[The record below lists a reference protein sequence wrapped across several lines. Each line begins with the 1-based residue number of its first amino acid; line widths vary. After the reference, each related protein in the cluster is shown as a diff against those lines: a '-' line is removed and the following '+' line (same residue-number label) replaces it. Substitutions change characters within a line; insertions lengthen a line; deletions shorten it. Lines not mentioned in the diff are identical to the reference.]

1 MARALATAEDEGRPR
16 MLLSA
21 CKLSREDVDSLQKL
35 FESNDFFLGQSA
47 GTSKGGLGGP
57 CPSRPWE
64 AGSVGEPDHL
74 GDPVAAQPPWVPQ
87 LCWNREAF
95 AHTAMAIT
103 VGSSTGYY
111 KLLFATQNP
120 LMAVFS
126 PMVLESLDFP
136 ASLDKPADMDK
147 LLFQTWVWNFRVDW
161 ATALQAHEL
170 GWTAAAT
177 VAVLWGLVHT
187 GGN

>member
-1 MARALATAEDEGRPR
+1 
-16 MLLSA
+16 
-21 CKLSREDVDSLQKL
+21 
-35 FESNDFFLGQSA
+35 
-47 GTSKGGLGGP
+47 
-57 CPSRPWE
+57 
-64 AGSVGEPDHL
+64 
-74 GDPVAAQPPWVPQ
+74 
-87 LCWNREAF
+87 
-95 AHTAMAIT
+95 MAIT

-177 VAVLWGLVHT
+177 VAVLLGFGAHWWQLCLLRWASTPLGPVH
-187 GGN
+187 